1 MLSKNTLLLLCV
13 SIPSFMINLDANIV
27 AVSLA
32 SIAQSLHADFASI
45 EWVISAYTL
54 AFATLLMPAGALA
67 DRFGRKR
74 MLLIGLTIFTIAS
87 GFCGAAPNTAIL
99 NLARAAQGIGA
110 ALQLSASLAI
120 LSHGFHGKA
129 RAKAFAFWGS
139 VIGVGITL
147 GPVAG
152 GFITEIL
159 GWQWAFY
166 INLPIGVLMIALV
179 WKTVAESRDPKA
191 EKIDMAGVATFS
203 LFLGLLTLALITG
216 NRDGWTSRII
226 ITELAVA
233 LASFIAFLIVELV
246 QERPM
251 VDLSYFRRST
261 FVGASIAGVAYA
273 AAFLTMLTYLPFFFQ
288 SGLAKSPLQAGLL
301 MLPLAL
307 PIFVV
312 PRIMA
317 MHLEHRFSG
326 RALVTVGLGLVSLGL
341 FFTAFQLH
349 AFSYWSLLCSMLI
362 ASTGAG
368 ILNGQVAKVSM
379 SVIPPERAGMAS
391 GISAT
396 MRFSGIVIGFAT
408 LGAIL
413 FDRIGTNVNSALDG
427 VLTSEKLEITR
438 SIANGSMAA
447 AEALVAAQGGDVALV
462 RNSLGYGY
470 NGVFMAGAL
479 LALVAMILSWLLIRS
494 HDTAPHEA
502 NSPARAVEILLD

>member
-1 MLSKNTLLLLCV
+1 VLSKNTLLLLCV
-13 SIPSFMINLDANIV
+13 SIPSFMINLDSNIV

-32 SIAQSLHADFASI
+32 SIAQSLHAEFSSI

-74 MLLIGLTIFTIAS
+74 ILLIGLAIFTIAS
-87 GFCGAAPNTAIL
+87 GFCGAAPNTTIL

-110 ALQLSASLAI
+110 AMQLSAALAI
-120 LSHGFHGKA
+120 LSHGFHGRE

-152 GFITEIL
+152 GFITQVL

-166 INLPIGVLMIALV
+166 INLPIGVLTIALV
-179 WKTVAESRDPKA
+179 WKTVVESKDPKA
-191 EKIDMAGVATFS
+191 EKIDIAGFATFS
-203 LFLGLLTLALITG
+203 TFLGLLTLALISG
-216 NRDGWTSRII
+216 NRDGWTDNVILI
-226 ITELAVA
+226 EFAVA
-233 LASFIAFLIVELV
+233 FFAFVAFLIAELV

-251 VDLSYFRRST
+251 VDLRYFRRAT
-261 FVGASIAGVAYA
+261 FVGSSVAGVAYA

-288 SGLAKSPLQAGLL
+288 SGLEKSPLQAGLL

-307 PIFVV
+307 PIFIV
-312 PRIMA
+312 PRIVA
-317 MHLEHRFSG
+317 IHLEHRFSG
-326 RALVTVGLGLVSLGL
+326 RALVTTGLGMVSLGL
-341 FFTAFQLH
+341 FWTALQLH
-349 AFSYWSLLCSMLI
+349 NFSYWSLLCSMLI

-368 ILNGQVAKVSM
+368 MLNGQVAKVSM

-413 FDRIGTNVNSALDG
+413 FQRINTYINSEIGAISS
-427 VLTSEKLEITR
+427 SEKLEISR
-438 SIANGSMAA
+438 SIANGSVAA
-447 AEALVAAQGGDVALV
+447 AKALVAAQGGDISLV
-462 RNSLGYGY
+462 QNSLGYGY
-470 NGVFMAGAL
+470 NGIFMGGAL

-494 HDTAPHEA
+494 HETAPHEA
-502 NSPARAVEILLD
+502 NSPARPVEILLD